1 MIKIDYSDIFY
12 NVEKFKLYTK
22 NIVHGY
28 ITGIHKSPFHGF
40 SVEFSDH
47 RPYNTGDSIDHV
59 DWKLFAKTNKYFI
72 KRYEDETNVPVYV
85 VIDHSNS
92 MNFQS
97 DSKTLDKLSY
107 SKIIAATLA
116 YLALSQRDAIGLF
129 TVNDTITSFLPAK
142 SKQNWLDQ
150 FIQNLNTTSNE
161 GNTSLSNCLHNITE
175 KIKKRNCVIIISD
188 FLEDLNDICSA
199 LNHLKHNMNDVILVN
214 VNDLK
219 ELDFKYNSALEI
231 YDLESNEMLKVNSLD
246 IRKEYLEKVTEHY
259 KQLQNEALKLNYEYV
274 EFITDKDYTKILT
287 AFLNKRKNI

>member
-188 FLEDLNDICSA
+188 FLEDLNDIFSA

-259 KQLQNEALKLNYEYV
+259 KQLQNETLKLNYEYV